1 MSLARKSVRVTAAA
15 MALGVGGLA
24 ATPAF
29 AADEVGHG
37 QASAIRVQVAG
48 MDAGDSGT
56 FAASN
61 DGKTETTTGN
71 NKPALEIPTGGTVT
85 QGTLNQDAWSRVI
98 GDSVSSSACAGISGK
113 GATLVAVG
121 PSNCLSASNPP
132 TVTLNGG
139 QLKFSTITNPLTN
152 NPIFAQLP
160 ADVQTQLNGL
170 LGGLLGNPTTTQ
182 FSTAVEGAIGTLV
195 AALGNPSLSLNA
207 GVIQAA
213 CTATDGATNGDAQFV
228 DAGFNLD
235 FGTQAAALGL
245 APINIAL
252 PSDPAPNTP
261 LSVGVGDLTKQVT
274 AAVTAQLVRSA
285 AGAGPLAVLLTPGAS
300 TLNTQ
305 GNAVVT
311 QIVNQLTPQLAPL
324 EDNLL
329 KGTLNKQTS
338 TGDSQIHV
346 TALDLQVLPA
356 AAQVSGSSLAALQ
369 LGDVDC
375 LGGPATAAGTSTST
389 TTGSSSAVPTNIDSG
404 LAGDQGGLP
413 TGVLAAVGALFLVAA
428 GGVGV
433 RRVKL
438 HHDKG

>member
-61 DGKTETTTGN
+61 DGTTETTTGN

-98 GDSVSSSACAGISGK
+98 GDSVSSSACAGISGP

-132 TVTLNGG
+132 SVSLNGG
-139 QLKFSTITNPLTN
+139 QLNVGTITNPLTSN
-152 NPIFAQLP
+152 TFFTQLP
-160 ADVQTQLNGL
+160 QQVQTALT
-170 LGGLLGNPTTTQ
+170 GLLGNVTQ
-182 FSTAVEGAIGTLV
+182 NQLSTALQSTVGTLIS
-195 AALGNPSLSLNA
+195 ALGNPSLTLNA

-228 DAGFNLD
+228 DAAFNLN
-235 FGTQAAALGL
+235 FGTQAQSLGL
-245 APINIAL
+245 TPINIAL

-261 LSVGVGDLTKQVT
+261 LSVGVGDLAKQLT
-274 AAVTAQLVRSA
+274 AALTGQLAKSA
-285 AGAGPLAVLLTPGAS
+285 AGSPLAVLLTPGAT
-300 TLNTQ
+300 TLNAQ
-305 GNAVVT
+305 GNAVVA
-311 QIVNQLTPQLAPL
+311 QIVNQLTPQLAPI

-329 KGTLNKQTS
+329 KGTLNKQTQVS
-338 TGDSQIHV
+338 DSRIHV

-356 AAQVSGSSLAALQ
+356 AQQVSGSSLAALQ

-375 LGGPATAAGTSTST
+375 LGGPAAETSTST
-389 TTGSSSAVPTNIDSG
+389 STTGSSSAVPTNIDSG

-413 TGVLAAVGALFLVAA
+413 TGVLAAIGALFLVAA